1 MMNVVPV
8 HGLGTLQLDVI
19 MKDMLSCVLSLLCMR
34 CDEFELHEVVF
45 KPLPNFI
52 FFSMFHDFYNV

>member
-8 HGLGTLQLDVI
+8 HGLGMLRLDVI

-45 KPLPNFI
+45 KRF
-52 FFSMFHDFYNV
+52 